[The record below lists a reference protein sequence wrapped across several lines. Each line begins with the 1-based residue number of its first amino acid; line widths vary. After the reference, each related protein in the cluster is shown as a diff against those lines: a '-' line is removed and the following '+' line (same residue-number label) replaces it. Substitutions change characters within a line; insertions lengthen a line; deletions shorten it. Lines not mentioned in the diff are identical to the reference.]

1 MTTLAAYRTRII
13 NSLDDSTL
21 KYSNDIIDE
30 ALRKVLNEYTRVFP
44 NIKTAS
50 VTVAAAGRL
59 QSLSSCSNLMAIIQ
73 LVHPYIASAAD
84 PFHTERED
92 FILTWSDGSP
102 TVYFK
107 GDDIPQAAE
116 VIFVKYAA
124 KQALKDLDSAA
135 ATTVRDDHEDFLIVG
150 AAGQAAMMR
159 ASGLTEKWGTIPNQ
173 QSNLMMW
180 GNSQYRRFLDFL
192 IELRADQPID
202 IFPNSGWRMD
212 EWDTAQR
219 PGRKG

>member
-1 MTTLAAYRTRII
+1 MTTLALYRTRII

-21 KYSNDIIDE
+21 KYSNDILDE
-30 ALRKVLNEYTRVFP
+30 ALRKVLNEYTRAFP

-50 VTVAAAGRL
+50 VTVAAAGRS
-59 QSLSSCSNLMAIIQ
+59 QSLASCSNLMNIIQ
-73 LVHPYIASAAD
+73 LVHPYISTAAD
-84 PFHTERED
+84 PFVSERED

-107 GDDIPQAAE
+107 GDSIPKAAE

-135 ATTVRDDHEDFLIVG
+135 ATTIRDDHEDFLIVG

-173 QSNLMMW
+173 QSNLMIW
-180 GNSQYRRFLDFL
+180 GQKQYGRFLEFL

-202 IFPNSGWRMD
+202 IFPNSGWRLD
-212 EWDTAQR
+212 QWDQGA
-219 PGRKG
+219 G